1 MRKKDVPALLSVQ
14 HASSLLVY
22 DKPGG
27 FVTAA
32 LKAKNRTTAR
42 KAQSKF
48 AVAGREE
55 RGMNDE
61 ALPSPF
67 TTLLQIDIAAAAEI
81 IAVMSQSP
89 PSLPPGRVPATAST
103 SLIHHNKSIAREA
116 KIDGEGGREGGG
128 GIVN

>member
-14 HASSLLVY
+14 DASSLLVY

-48 AVAGREE
+48 AVAGR
-55 RGMNDE
+55 
-61 ALPSPF
+61 
-67 TTLLQIDIAAAAEI
+67 
-81 IAVMSQSP
+81 
-89 PSLPPGRVPATAST
+89 
-103 SLIHHNKSIAREA
+103 
-116 KIDGEGGREGGG
+116 GG
-128 GIVN
+128 